1 MPNRGSMKKGIIVL
15 LITVLAAGMAFA
27 GFNGSASIGFGAD
40 LHHKK
45 YGFIDQSTNV
55 SVSLALEQAIGSAQG
70 EGDIVASINGTVS
83 FKFDTGAYG
92 DDEVSKRPVYVYAAI
107 DSAKISGAD
116 WSVSI
121 LGAGAPNDFA
131 KSAIDSRYVS
141 KGVNDWGYSKGGGY
155 SAYSYSFGY
164 KASDPIPGVK
174 VSYKDYTAGF
184 GINGSYGTEGSKPKV
199 LGYFYTPAYEVA
211 EGLKVNA
218 GFAGYKQGDAST
230 IGGSINVAYAA
241 DSLKAS
247 VASDMGYDLV
257 AEKFNFDVAAKASL
271 SPVALDV
278 YFRNTATAG
287 YAGENLLSAKAVI
300 DLASFNVPVKLTIT
314 GKDVINAQ
322 NLSAK
327 AEVAVAEPITVSV
340 NGGYAFK
347 KLSSG
352 SYVDSKTWSAGIDMK
367 YACEQFTAKA
377 GAALS
382 GITEVTKVTA
392 NASIESESIIPGA
405 TIGLYWADV
414 NDNATGEK
422 TMNLLDKEYGQ
433 VYAACEIAF

>member
-1 MPNRGSMKKGIIVL
+1 MKKGIIVL

-92 DDEVSKRPVYVYAAI
+92 YVDVSAKPVYVYASI
-107 DSAKISGAD
+107 DSAKIAGAD
-116 WSVSI
+116 WSVNI
-121 LGAGAPNDFA
+121 LGAGAPKDFA
-131 KSAIDSRYVS
+131 KSAIESKYVS
-141 KGVNDWGYSKGGGY
+141 YGTNDWGYLNGGGY

-164 KASDPIPGVK
+164 NAYVNPIPGVE
-174 VSYKDYTAGF
+174 VSYKDYTVGF
-184 GINGSYGTEGSKPKV
+184 GINGSYATEGSKPNV

-230 IGGSINVAYAA
+230 IGGSINAAYAA

-278 YFRNTATAG
+278 YFRNTATTG
-287 YAGENLLSAKAVI
+287 YAGENLLSANAVI

-347 KLSSG
+347 KLDAG

-382 GITEVTKVTA
+382 GVTEVTKVTA

-414 NDNATGEK
+414 SDNATKKK

>member
-1 MPNRGSMKKGIIVL
+1 M
-15 LITVLAAGMAFA
+15 
-27 GFNGSASIGFGAD
+27 
-40 LHHKK
+40 
-45 YGFIDQSTNV
+45 
-55 SVSLALEQAIGSAQG
+55 
-70 EGDIVASINGTVS
+70 
-83 FKFDTGAYG
+83 
-92 DDEVSKRPVYVYAAI
+92 
-107 DSAKISGAD
+107 
-116 WSVSI
+116 
-121 LGAGAPNDFA
+121 
-131 KSAIDSRYVS
+131 
-141 KGVNDWGYSKGGGY
+141 
-155 SAYSYSFGY
+155 
-164 KASDPIPGVK
+164 
-174 VSYKDYTAGF
+174 
-184 GINGSYGTEGSKPKV
+184 
-199 LGYFYTPAYEVA
+199 
-211 EGLKVNA
+211 
-218 GFAGYKQGDAST
+218 
-230 IGGSINVAYAA
+230 
-241 DSLKAS
+241 
-247 VASDMGYDLV
+247 
-257 AEKFNFDVAAKASL
+257 
-271 SPVALDV
+271 
-278 YFRNTATAG
+278 YFRNTATTG

-347 KLSSG
+347 KLDAG

-382 GITEVTKVTA
+382 GVTEVTKVTA

-414 NDNATGEK
+414 SDNATKKK